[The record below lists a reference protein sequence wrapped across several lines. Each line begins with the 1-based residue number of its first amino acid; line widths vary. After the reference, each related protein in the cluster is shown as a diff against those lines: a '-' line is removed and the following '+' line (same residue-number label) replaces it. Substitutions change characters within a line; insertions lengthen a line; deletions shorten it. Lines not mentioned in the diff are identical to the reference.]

1 MILLVALIEPHYE
14 INLSNKVYNMRE
26 IDCKCAFTHGD
37 HYVCVCSQRGQGNI
51 ILCYIVF
58 QYMVETAIALCFIS
72 FTYELKAFKSGTT
85 SVASR
90 TLRPAK
96 PTIL

>member
-1 MILLVALIEPHYE
+1 MV
-14 INLSNKVYNMRE
+14 R
-26 IDCKCAFTHGD
+26 CAFTHGD
-37 HYVCVCSQRGQGNI
+37 HYVCEYSQRGQGNG
-51 ILCYIVF
+51 ILCCIVF

-72 FTYELKAFKSGTT
+72 FTHEPQAFKSGTT
-85 SVASR
+85 SVTSR